1 MQDPEPIFTLDS
13 ETMKET
19 IITKAFQQVLAD
31 KLVWNIHFP
40 VFPFSSPSTA
50 VPCGCLAIS
59 VLTGAMPEQ
68 SVMSFNNG

>member
-1 MQDPEPIFTLDS
+1 M
-13 ETMKET
+13 
-19 IITKAFQQVLAD
+19 KAFQQVLAD

-68 SVMSFNNG
+68 SVMSFNNE